1 VVASPCGVVGS
12 LTGDGG
18 VHVVVRDALGEDDV
32 FDIGIGTPFSES
44 FSIMW
49 WIRQHRSRPR
59 P

>member
-44 FSIMW
+44 FLIMW
-49 WIRQHRSRPR
+49 WIR
-59 P
+59 